1 MKTTRSNSR
10 MKPLLTL
17 LLACTLPILAGHSV
31 AQSADLKIG
40 FVNTEKVF
48 RDSQLAIRATKK
60 LEKEFQ
66 AREQDIQKLVKQAR
80 DLQSYLEKEGMTL
93 SESDRIKREK
103 DLANISRDLQH
114 NQRAFRE
121 DLNQRKNEE
130 FAGVQ
135 ERARKAIMDIAEKEK
150 FDLILENVVYASP
163 KVDMT
168 ERVLKSLDR

>member
-1 MKTTRSNSR
+1 LNILNIRKNQ
-10 MKPLLTL
+10 LYALIF
-17 LLACTLPILAGHSV
+17 AVALPICSLPV
-31 AQSADLKIG
+31 QAQTATLKIG

-48 RDSQLAIRATKK
+48 RDSQLAIRAQKK

-66 AREQDIQKLVKQAR
+66 SREQDIQKLVKQAR
-80 DLQSYLEKEGMTL
+80 DLQSFMEKEGMTL
-93 SESDRIKREK
+93 SETERSKREK
-103 DLANISRDLQH
+103 DLANISRELQH

-130 FAGVQ
+130 FAQVQ

-163 KVDMT
+163 KVDVT
-168 ERVLKSLDR
+168 DRVLKSLDR

>member
-1 MKTTRSNSR
+1 MNILNIRTNRIYA
-10 MKPLLTL
+10 LIF
-17 LLACTLPILAGHSV
+17 AVALPICSLPV
-31 AQSADLKIG
+31 QAQTTTLKIG

-48 RDSQLAIRATKK
+48 RDSQLAIRAQKK

-66 AREQDIQKLVKQAR
+66 SREQDIQKLVKQAR
-80 DLQSYLEKEGMTL
+80 DLQSFMEKEGMTL
-93 SESDRIKREK
+93 SETERNKREK
-103 DLANISRDLQH
+103 DLANISRELQH

-130 FAGVQ
+130 FAQVQ

-163 KVDMT
+163 RVDVT
-168 ERVLKSLDR
+168 DRVLKSLDR